1 MTPKRIARK
10 LERSIDNWNF
20 QKAIDFS
27 NNETKTRDY
36 LIEPFFKIL
45 GFNEMDDYAHEFTIK
60 FPDGNLKYLD
70 MAITLS
76 GKQPSI
82 LVECKKA
89 NTNLL
94 SSHYQQLS
102 SYYKYHKESKIG
114 ILTNGI
120 QYKFYAR
127 SLKDKNIL
135 HENSFFEFDI
145 TDFTLSDLEELAAFY
160 RPSIDLNSIIEDAE
174 ETYFLES
181 FDEALFKTLYKP
193 KKELIKLVY
202 DNMGG
207 KRLTDKISDSIFD
220 LINSISYEQAIEK
233 IRRAEAKDSKSGVIT
248 TAKELKSLD
257 IIKTIVA
264 MTSKIN
270 NKEIDRIGYKD
281 YKGQF
286 KIIVDN
292 MPSKEICHIVIKD
305 SKKYIS
311 INNKEYQIEFVS
323 AKEITK
329 HRRQLVDSAIKHLKK

>member
-1 MTPKRIARK
+1 MTPKQIARK

-45 GFNEMDDYAHEFTIK
+45 GFNEMDDYAHEFSIK

-127 SLKDKNIL
+127 SLKNKNIL

-270 NKEIDRIGYKD
+270 NKQIDRIGYKD

-311 INNKEYQIEFVS
+311 INNKEYPIEFVS

-329 HRRQLVDSAIKHLKK
+329 HRRQLVESAIKHLK

>member
-1 MTPKRIARK
+1 MTPKQIARK

-45 GFNEMDDYAHEFTIK
+45 GFNEMDDYAHEFSIK

-94 SSHYQQLS
+94 RSHYQQLS

-311 INNKEYQIEFVS
+311 ISNKEYPIEFVS

-329 HRRQLVDSAIKHLKK
+329 HRRQLVESAIKHLK

>member
-1 MTPKRIARK
+1 MTPKQIARK
-10 LERSIDNWNF
+10 LERSIQNWDF

-36 LIEPFFKIL
+36 IIEPFFKIL

-76 GKQPSI
+76 GRQPSI

-94 SSHYQQLS
+94 SSHYKQLS
-102 SYYKYHKESKIG
+102 SYYKYHKESKLG

-135 HENSFFEFDI
+135 HENPFFEFDI

-181 FDEALFKTLYKP
+181 FDEALFQTLYKP
-193 KKELIKLVY
+193 KKELIKLIY

-207 KRLTDKISDSIFD
+207 KRLSDKISDSIFN
-220 LINSISYEQAIEK
+220 LINSISYEQAIDK
-233 IRRAEAKDSKSGVIT
+233 IKRAESKDSKSGIIT

-292 MPSKEICHIVIKD
+292 S
-305 SKKYIS
+305 S
-311 INNKEYQIEFVS
+311 
-323 AKEITK
+323 
-329 HRRQLVDSAIKHLKK
+329 

>member
-1 MTPKRIARK
+1 
-10 LERSIDNWNF
+10 
-20 QKAIDFS
+20 
-27 NNETKTRDY
+27 
-36 LIEPFFKIL
+36 
-45 GFNEMDDYAHEFTIK
+45 MDDYAHEFTIK

-76 GKQPSI
+76 GRQPSI

-94 SSHYQQLS
+94 SSHYKQLS
-102 SYYKYHKESKIG
+102 SYYKYHKESKLG

-135 HENSFFEFDI
+135 HENPFFEFDI

-181 FDEALFKTLYKP
+181 FDEALFQTLYKP
-193 KKELIKLVY
+193 KKELIKLIY

-207 KRLTDKISDSIFD
+207 KRLSDKISDSIFN
-220 LINSISYEQAIEK
+220 LINSISYEQAIDK
-233 IRRAEAKDSKSGVIT
+233 IKRAESKDSKSGIIT

-270 NKEIDRIGYKD
+270 N
-281 YKGQF
+281 
-286 KIIVDN
+286 
-292 MPSKEICHIVIKD
+292 
-305 SKKYIS
+305 
-311 INNKEYQIEFVS
+311 
-323 AKEITK
+323 
-329 HRRQLVDSAIKHLKK
+329 RRN

>member
-1 MTPKRIARK
+1 MTPKQIARK
-10 LERSIDNWNF
+10 LERSIQNWDF

-76 GKQPSI
+76 GRQPSI

-94 SSHYQQLS
+94 SSHYKQLS
-102 SYYKYHKESKIG
+102 SYYKYHKESKLG

-135 HENSFFEFDI
+135 HENPFFEFDI

-160 RPSIDLNSIIEDAE
+160 RPSINLSSIIEDAE

-181 FDEALFKTLYKP
+181 FDEALFQTLYKP
-193 KKELIKLVY
+193 KKELIKLIY

-207 KRLTDKISDSIFD
+207 KRLSDKISDSIFN
-220 LINSISYEQAIEK
+220 LINSISYEQAIDK
-233 IRRAEAKDSKSGVIT
+233 IKRAESKDSKSGIIT

-311 INNKEYQIEFVS
+311 INNVEYHIESVS

-329 HRRQLVDSAIKHLKK
+329 HRRHLVDSAIKYLK

>member
-1 MTPKRIARK
+1 MTPKQIARK

-45 GFNEMDDYAHEFTIK
+45 GFNEMDDYAHEFSIK

-160 RPSIDLNSIIEDAE
+160 RPSIDLNSIVEDAE

-311 INNKEYQIEFVS
+311 INNKEYPIEFVS

-329 HRRQLVDSAIKHLKK
+329 HRRQLVESAIKHLK

>member
-1 MTPKRIARK
+1 MTPKQIARK
-10 LERSIDNWNF
+10 LERSIQNWDF

-76 GKQPSI
+76 GRQPSI

-94 SSHYQQLS
+94 SSHYKQLS
-102 SYYKYHKESKIG
+102 SYYKYHKESKLG

-135 HENSFFEFDI
+135 HENPFFEFDI
-145 TDFTLSDLEELAAFY
+145 TDFTLSDFEELAAFY

-181 FDEALFKTLYKP
+181 FDEALFQTLYKP
-193 KKELIKLVY
+193 KKELIKLIY

-207 KRLTDKISDSIFD
+207 KRLSDKISDSIFN
-220 LINSISYEQAIEK
+220 LINSISYEQAIDK
-233 IRRAEAKDSKSGVIT
+233 IKRAESKDSKSGIIT

-311 INNKEYQIEFVS
+311 INDKEYHIESVS

-329 HRRQLVDSAIKHLKK
+329 HRRHLVDSAIKYLK

>member
-1 MTPKRIARK
+1 
-10 LERSIDNWNF
+10 
-20 QKAIDFS
+20 
-27 NNETKTRDY
+27 
-36 LIEPFFKIL
+36 
-45 GFNEMDDYAHEFTIK
+45 MDDYAHEFTIK

-76 GKQPSI
+76 GRQPSI

-94 SSHYQQLS
+94 SSHYKQLS
-102 SYYKYHKESKIG
+102 SYYKYHKESKLG

-135 HENSFFEFDI
+135 HENPFFEFDI

-181 FDEALFKTLYKP
+181 FDEALFQTLYKP
-193 KKELIKLVY
+193 KKELIKLIY

-207 KRLTDKISDSIFD
+207 KRLSDKISDSIFN
-220 LINSISYEQAIEK
+220 LINSISYEQAIDK
-233 IRRAEAKDSKSGVIT
+233 IKRAESKDSKSGIIT

-311 INNKEYQIEFVS
+311 INDKEYHIESVS

-329 HRRQLVDSAIKHLKK
+329 HRRHLVDSAIKYLK

>member
-1 MTPKRIARK
+1 MTPKQIARK
-10 LERSIDNWNF
+10 LERSIQNWDF

-76 GKQPSI
+76 GRQPSI

-102 SYYKYHKESKIG
+102 SYYKYHKESKLG

-135 HENSFFEFDI
+135 HENPFFEFDI

-160 RPSIDLNSIIEDAE
+160 RPSINLSSIIEDAE

-181 FDEALFKTLYKP
+181 FDEALFQTLYKP
-193 KKELIKLVY
+193 KKELIKLIY

-207 KRLTDKISDSIFD
+207 KRLSDKISDSIFN
-220 LINSISYEQAIEK
+220 LINSISYEQAIDK
-233 IRRAEAKDSKSGVIT
+233 IKRAESKDSKSGIIT

-311 INNKEYQIEFVS
+311 INNKEFHIESVS

-329 HRRQLVDSAIKHLKK
+329 HRRHLVDSAIKYLK

>member
-1 MTPKRIARK
+1 MTPKQIARK
-10 LERSIDNWNF
+10 LERSIQNWDF

-36 LIEPFFKIL
+36 IIEPFFKIL

-76 GKQPSI
+76 GRQPSI

-94 SSHYQQLS
+94 SSHYKQLS
-102 SYYKYHKESKIG
+102 SYYKYHKESKLG

-135 HENSFFEFDI
+135 HENPFFEFDI

-181 FDEALFKTLYKP
+181 FDEALFQTLYKP
-193 KKELIKLVY
+193 KKELIKLIY

-207 KRLTDKISDSIFD
+207 KRLSDKISDSIFN
-220 LINSISYEQAIEK
+220 LINSISYEQAIDK
-233 IRRAEAKDSKSGVIT
+233 IKRAESKDSKSGIIT

-311 INNKEYQIEFVS
+311 INDKEYHIESVS

-329 HRRQLVDSAIKHLKK
+329 HRRHLVDSAIKYLK

>member
-1 MTPKRIARK
+1 MTPKQIARK
-10 LERSIDNWNF
+10 LERSIQNWDF

-76 GKQPSI
+76 GRQPSI

-94 SSHYQQLS
+94 SSHYKQLS
-102 SYYKYHKESKIG
+102 SYYKYHKESKLG

-135 HENSFFEFDI
+135 HENPFFEFDI

-160 RPSIDLNSIIEDAE
+160 RPSINLSSIIEDAE

-181 FDEALFKTLYKP
+181 FDEALFQTLYKP
-193 KKELIKLVY
+193 KKELIKLIY

-207 KRLTDKISDSIFD
+207 KRLSDKISDSIFN
-220 LINSISYEQAIEK
+220 LINSISYEQAIDK
-233 IRRAEAKDSKSGVIT
+233 IKRAESKDSKSGIIT

-311 INNKEYQIEFVS
+311 INNKEFHIESVS

-329 HRRQLVDSAIKHLKK
+329 HRRHLVDSAIKYLK

>member
-1 MTPKRIARK
+1 MTPKQIARK
-10 LERSIDNWNF
+10 LERSIHNWDF

-76 GKQPSI
+76 GRQPSI

-94 SSHYQQLS
+94 SSHYKQLS
-102 SYYKYHKESKIG
+102 SYYKYHKESKLG

-135 HENSFFEFDI
+135 HENPFFEFDI

-181 FDEALFKTLYKP
+181 FDEALFQTLYKP
-193 KKELIKLVY
+193 KKELIKLIY

-207 KRLTDKISDSIFD
+207 KRLSDKISDSIFN
-220 LINSISYEQAIEK
+220 LINSISYEQAIDK
-233 IRRAEAKDSKSGVIT
+233 IKRAESKDSKSGIIT
-248 TAKELKSLD
+248 TAKELKSFD
-257 IIKTIVA
+257 IHKTIGA

-270 NKEIDRIGYKD
+270 TKEIDRIGYKD

-311 INNKEYQIEFVS
+311 INDKEYHIESVS

-329 HRRQLVDSAIKHLKK
+329 HRRHLVDSAIKYLK

>member
-1 MTPKRIARK
+1 MTPKQIARK
-10 LERSIDNWNF
+10 LERSIQNWDF

-76 GKQPSI
+76 GRQPSI

-94 SSHYQQLS
+94 SSHYKQLS
-102 SYYKYHKESKIG
+102 SYYKYHKESKLG

-135 HENSFFEFDI
+135 HENPFFEFDI

-181 FDEALFKTLYKP
+181 FDEALFQTLYKP
-193 KKELIKLVY
+193 KKELIKLIY

-207 KRLTDKISDSIFD
+207 KRLSDKISDSIFN
-220 LINSISYEQAIEK
+220 LINSISYEQAIDK
-233 IRRAEAKDSKSGVIT
+233 IKRAESKDSKSGIIT

-311 INNKEYQIEFVS
+311 INDKEYHIESVS

-329 HRRQLVDSAIKHLKK
+329 HRRHLVDSAIKYLK

>member
-1 MTPKRIARK
+1 MTPKQIARK

-20 QKAIDFS
+20 RKAIDFS

-45 GFNEMDDYAHEFTIK
+45 GFNEMDDYAHEFSIK

-311 INNKEYQIEFVS
+311 INNKEYPIEFVS

-329 HRRQLVDSAIKHLKK
+329 HRRQLVESAIKHLK

>member
-1 MTPKRIARK
+1 MTPKQIARK
-10 LERSIDNWNF
+10 IERSIENWDF

-94 SSHYQQLS
+94 SSHYKQLS

-160 RPSIDLNSIIEDAE
+160 RPSININSIIEDAE

-193 KKELIKLVY
+193 KKDLIKLIY

-207 KRLTDKISDSIFD
+207 KRLSDKISDSIFN
-220 LINSISYEQAIEK
+220 LINSISYEQAIDK
-233 IRRAEAKDSKSGVIT
+233 IRRAESKDSKSGIIT

-286 KIIVDN
+286 KIIVDD

-311 INNKEYQIEFVS
+311 INDKEYNIESVS

-329 HRRQLVDSAIKHLKK
+329 HRRHLVDSAIKYLK

>member
-1 MTPKRIARK
+1 MTPKQIARK
-10 LERSIDNWNF
+10 LERSIQNWDF

-76 GKQPSI
+76 GRQPSI

-94 SSHYQQLS
+94 SSHYKQLS
-102 SYYKYHKESKIG
+102 SYYKYHKESKLG

-135 HENSFFEFDI
+135 HENPFFEFDI

-181 FDEALFKTLYKP
+181 FDEALFQTLYKP
-193 KKELIKLVY
+193 KKELIKLIY

-207 KRLTDKISDSIFD
+207 KRLSDKISDSIFN
-220 LINSISYEQAIEK
+220 LINSISYEQAIDK
-233 IRRAEAKDSKSGVIT
+233 IKRAESKDSKSGIIT

-311 INNKEYQIEFVS
+311 INNKEYNIESVS

-329 HRRQLVDSAIKHLKK
+329 HRRHLVDSAIKYLK

>member
-1 MTPKRIARK
+1 MTPKQIARK
-10 LERSIDNWNF
+10 LERSINNWNF

-45 GFNEMDDYAHEFTIK
+45 GFNEMDDYAHEFSIK

-311 INNKEYQIEFVS
+311 INNKEYPIEFVS

-329 HRRQLVDSAIKHLKK
+329 HRRQLVESAIKHLK

>member
-1 MTPKRIARK
+1 MTPKQIARK

-45 GFNEMDDYAHEFTIK
+45 GFNEMDDYAHEFSIK

-311 INNKEYQIEFVS
+311 INNKEYPIEFVS

-329 HRRQLVDSAIKHLKK
+329 HRRQLVESAIKHLK

>member
-1 MTPKRIARK
+1 MTPKQIARK
-10 LERSIDNWNF
+10 LERSIQNWDF

-76 GKQPSI
+76 GRQPSI

-102 SYYKYHKESKIG
+102 SYYKYHKESKLG

-135 HENSFFEFDI
+135 HENPFFEFDI

-160 RPSIDLNSIIEDAE
+160 RPSINLSSIIEDAE

-181 FDEALFKTLYKP
+181 FDEALFQTLYKP
-193 KKELIKLVY
+193 KKELIKLIY

-207 KRLTDKISDSIFD
+207 KRLSDKISDSIFN
-220 LINSISYEQAIEK
+220 LINSISYEQAIDK
-233 IRRAEAKDSKSGVIT
+233 IKRAESKDSKSGIIT

-311 INNKEYQIEFVS
+311 INNVEYHIESVS

-329 HRRQLVDSAIKHLKK
+329 HRRHLVDSAIKYLK

>member
-1 MTPKRIARK
+1 MTPKQIARK
-10 LERSIDNWNF
+10 IERSIENWDF

-94 SSHYQQLS
+94 SSHYKQLS

-193 KKELIKLVY
+193 KKDLIKLIY

-207 KRLTDKISDSIFD
+207 KRLSDKISDSIFN
-220 LINSISYEQAIEK
+220 LINSISYEQAIDK
-233 IRRAEAKDSKSGVIT
+233 IRRAESKDSKSGIIT

-286 KIIVDN
+286 KIIVDD

-311 INNKEYQIEFVS
+311 INNKEYNIESVS

-329 HRRQLVDSAIKHLKK
+329 HRKHLVDSAIKYLK

>member
-1 MTPKRIARK
+1 M
-10 LERSIDNWNF
+10 
-20 QKAIDFS
+20 
-27 NNETKTRDY
+27 
-36 LIEPFFKIL
+36 
-45 GFNEMDDYAHEFTIK
+45 
-60 FPDGNLKYLD
+60 
-70 MAITLS
+70 
-76 GKQPSI
+76 
-82 LVECKKA
+82 
-89 NTNLL
+89 
-94 SSHYQQLS
+94 
-102 SYYKYHKESKIG
+102 
-114 ILTNGI
+114 
-120 QYKFYAR
+120 
-127 SLKDKNIL
+127 
-135 HENSFFEFDI
+135 
-145 TDFTLSDLEELAAFY
+145 EELAAFY

-181 FDEALFKTLYKP
+181 FDEALFQTLYKP
-193 KKELIKLVY
+193 KKELIKLIY

-207 KRLTDKISDSIFD
+207 KRLSDKISDSIFN
-220 LINSISYEQAIEK
+220 LINSISYEQAIDK
-233 IRRAEAKDSKSGVIT
+233 IKRAESKDSKSGIIT

-311 INNKEYQIEFVS
+311 INDKEYHIESVS

-329 HRRQLVDSAIKHLKK
+329 HRRHLVDSAIKYLK

>member
-1 MTPKRIARK
+1 
-10 LERSIDNWNF
+10 
-20 QKAIDFS
+20 
-27 NNETKTRDY
+27 
-36 LIEPFFKIL
+36 
-45 GFNEMDDYAHEFTIK
+45 
-60 FPDGNLKYLD
+60 
-70 MAITLS
+70 
-76 GKQPSI
+76 
-82 LVECKKA
+82 
-89 NTNLL
+89 
-94 SSHYQQLS
+94 
-102 SYYKYHKESKIG
+102 
-114 ILTNGI
+114 
-120 QYKFYAR
+120 
-127 SLKDKNIL
+127 
-135 HENSFFEFDI
+135 
-145 TDFTLSDLEELAAFY
+145 
-160 RPSIDLNSIIEDAE
+160 
-174 ETYFLES
+174 
-181 FDEALFKTLYKP
+181 
-193 KKELIKLVY
+193 
-202 DNMGG
+202 MGG

-311 INNKEYQIEFVS
+311 INNKEYPIEFVS

-329 HRRQLVDSAIKHLKK
+329 HRRQLVESAIKHLK

>member
-1 MTPKRIARK
+1 MTPKQIARK
-10 LERSIDNWNF
+10 LERSIQNWDF

-76 GKQPSI
+76 GRQPSI

-94 SSHYQQLS
+94 SSHYKQLS
-102 SYYKYHKESKIG
+102 SYYKYHKESKLG

-135 HENSFFEFDI
+135 HENPFFEFDI

-181 FDEALFKTLYKP
+181 FDEALFQTLYKP
-193 KKELIKLVY
+193 KKELIKLIY

-207 KRLTDKISDSIFD
+207 KRLSDKISDSIFN
-220 LINSISYEQAIEK
+220 LINSISYEQAIDK
-233 IRRAEAKDSKSGVIT
+233 IKRAESKDSKSGIIT

-270 NKEIDRIGYKD
+270 NREIDRIGYKD

-311 INNKEYQIEFVS
+311 INDKEYHIESVS

-329 HRRQLVDSAIKHLKK
+329 HRRHLVDSAIKYLK

>member
-1 MTPKRIARK
+1 MTPKQIARK
-10 LERSIDNWNF
+10 IERSIENWDF

-94 SSHYQQLS
+94 SSHYKQLS

-160 RPSIDLNSIIEDAE
+160 RPSININSIIEDAE

-193 KKELIKLVY
+193 KKDLIKLIY

-207 KRLTDKISDSIFD
+207 KRLSDKISDSIFN
-220 LINSISYEQAIEK
+220 LINSISYEQAIDK
-233 IRRAEAKDSKSGVIT
+233 IRRAESKDSKSGIIT

-286 KIIVDN
+286 KIIVDD

-311 INNKEYQIEFVS
+311 INNKEYNIESVS

-329 HRRQLVDSAIKHLKK
+329 HRRHLVDSAIKYLK

>member
-1 MTPKRIARK
+1 MTSKQIARK
-10 LERSIDNWNF
+10 IERSFNNWDF

-27 NNETKTRDY
+27 DNETKTRDY

-76 GKQPSI
+76 GRQPSI

-94 SSHYQQLS
+94 SSHYKQLS
-102 SYYKYHKESKIG
+102 SYYKYHKESKLG

-120 QYKFYAR
+120 QYRFYAR
-127 SLKDKNIL
+127 SLKDKNVL
-135 HENSFFEFDI
+135 HENPFFEFDI
-145 TDFTLSDLEELAAFY
+145 TDFTISDLEELASFY
-160 RPSIDLNSIIEDAE
+160 RPSINLNSIIEDAE

-181 FDEALFKTLYKP
+181 FDEALFQTLYKP
-193 KKELIKLVY
+193 KKELIKLIY

-207 KRLTDKISDSIFD
+207 KRLNDKISDSIFN

-233 IRRAEAKDSKSGVIT
+233 IKRAESKDSKSGIIT

-286 KIIVDN
+286 KIIVDD

-311 INNKEYQIEFVS
+311 INNKEYNIESVS

-329 HRRQLVDSAIKHLKK
+329 HRRPLVDSAIKYLK

>member
-1 MTPKRIARK
+1 MTFK
-10 LERSIDNWNF
+10 SID
-20 QKAIDFS
+20 AS
-27 NNETKTRDY
+27 S
-36 LIEPFFKIL
+36 IEINPLVLNKEGKFILLDAKISL
-45 GFNEMDDYAHEFTIK
+45 DDNALFRH
-60 FPDGNLKYLD
+60 P
-70 MAITLS
+70 
-76 GKQPSI
+76 
-82 LVECKKA
+82 
-89 NTNLL
+89 
-94 SSHYQQLS
+94 
-102 SYYKYHKESKIG
+102 
-114 ILTNGI
+114 
-120 QYKFYAR
+120 
-127 SLKDKNIL
+127 
-135 HENSFFEFDI
+135 
-145 TDFTLSDLEELAAFY
+145 DLEELAAFY

-292 MPSKEICHIVIKD
+292 MPSKETLAFQP
-305 SKKYIS
+305 KKEKLI
-311 INNKEYQIEFVS
+311 F
-323 AKEITK
+323 
-329 HRRQLVDSAIKHLKK
+329 